1 MAVWFKVLRVRI
13 GVCRSTNN
21 ELFESFGKNAS
32 ISHENSFCQCC
43 QCFFFPI
50 SWATNPS
57 TGTAGEGDMSWLGVM
72 ISVGHG
78 LNCTLSAPKKIGLLL
93 RTIPGKFTKK
103 CGMWP
108 WWKITP
114 QLMWSYSYVWIGWVI
129 QWWEDSSV
137 RPSKWLNIAPLNHG
151 PKWRV
156 ETAGSVGEAHF
167 GGPGSFWQHSACVGC
182 WGIWFSFEKV
192 TIFGTKPSNY
202 IDLFY
207 LGWNWYDNL
216 ASC

>member
-21 ELFESFGKNAS
+21 ELFWIIWKKRIDFPWKFVLPMLSMFLFPYFMSNKSFTWNGRWRW
-32 ISHENSFCQCC
+32 HVLVGCHDL
-43 QCFFFPI
+43 
-50 SWATNPS
+50 SWA
-57 TGTAGEGDMSWLGVM
+57 WLKL
-72 ISVGHG
+72 HTQ
-78 LNCTLSAPKKIGLLL
+78 CTKKNGLLL

-137 RPSKWLNIAPLNHG
+137 RPSKWTLRHWTMDRTGELKLQVRLVKHTLVAL
-151 PKWRV
+151 V
-156 ETAGSVGEAHF
+156 LFGSTVLALGAEEF
-167 GGPGSFWQHSACVGC
+167 GSHL
-182 WGIWFSFEKV
+182 K
-192 TIFGTKPSNY
+192 K
-202 IDLFY
+202 
-207 LGWNWYDNL
+207 
-216 ASC
+216 

>member
-21 ELFESFGKNAS
+21 ELFWIIWKKRIDFPWKFVLPMLSMFLFPYFMSNKSFTWNGRWRW
-32 ISHENSFCQCC
+32 HVLVGCHDL
-43 QCFFFPI
+43 
-50 SWATNPS
+50 SWAWLKLHTQCTKKNWSIATNHPWKIHKKMWNV
-57 TGTAGEGDMSWLGVM
+57 TLVENYTTIDVILQLCLDWLGDPMVGRL
-72 ISVGHG
+72 ISE
-78 LNCTLSAPKKIGLLL
+78 
-93 RTIPGKFTKK
+93 TIK
-103 CGMWP
+103 M
-108 WWKITP
+108 
-114 QLMWSYSYVWIGWVI
+114 
-129 QWWEDSSV
+129 
-137 RPSKWLNIAPLNHG
+137 NIAPLNHG
-151 PKWRV
+151 PNWRV

-192 TIFGTKPSNY
+192 TFFGTKPSNY